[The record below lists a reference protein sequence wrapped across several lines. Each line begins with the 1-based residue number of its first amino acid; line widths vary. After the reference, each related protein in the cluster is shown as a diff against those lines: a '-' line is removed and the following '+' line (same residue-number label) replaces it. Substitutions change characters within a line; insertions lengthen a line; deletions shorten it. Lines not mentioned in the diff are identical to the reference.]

1 MGQGDEKEGGGGEMA
16 GSTKNMRGQTGTFPV
31 HALRYVNSTKV
42 MCRLALEGKWVFRDV
57 RINC

>member
-1 MGQGDEKEGGGGEMA
+1 MRRKVGGGEMA

-42 MCRLALEGKWVFRDV
+42 MCILALEGKWVFRDV
-57 RINC
+57 RNNC